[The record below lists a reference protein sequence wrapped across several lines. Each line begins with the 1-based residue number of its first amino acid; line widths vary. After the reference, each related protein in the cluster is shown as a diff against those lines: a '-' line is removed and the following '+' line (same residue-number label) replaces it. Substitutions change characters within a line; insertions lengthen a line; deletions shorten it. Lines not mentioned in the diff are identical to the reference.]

1 MSATLPVQLN
11 LPADL
16 YERIREA
23 ATRSGRPVEA
33 VLIESL
39 ALLFD
44 TPSID
49 WDHLTATLETLSD
62 AQLWALV
69 YRRLAWT
76 AGGRL
81 RDLTA
86 RGKQAPLSDEEQAEL
101 AALIDEA
108 DRMTL
113 LRSQALFIL
122 QQRGHK
128 VQDQVP
134 QRGVW
139 A

>member
-1 MSATLPVQLN
+1 MAASLPIHLN

-16 YERIREA
+16 YARIQEEA
-23 ATRSGRPVEA
+23 AHSDQPVEA

-39 ALLFD
+39 ALLFGV
-44 TPSID
+44 PPVD

-62 AQLWALV
+62 VQLWAVV
-69 YRRLAWT
+69 YRRLAAT
-76 AGGRL
+76 AAGRL

-86 RGKQAPLSDEEQAEL
+86 RGQQAPLSAEEQAEL
-101 AALIDEA
+101 AALIDEV

-113 LRSQALFIL
+113 LRSHALLVL

-128 VQDQVP
+128 VREQL
-134 QRGVW
+134 QRG